1 MYELLDMCAN
11 TVLNADI
18 LDAFAFMLITPV
30 VHTFVTHYPM
40 TTTAAITIAAMAP
53 RIHRRFP

>member
-1 MYELLDMCAN
+1 MYELLDMCVT

-30 VHTFVTHYPM
+30 VHTFVTQYPM